1 MPQRDDALARTEL
14 VQSLR
19 RALRSDNPVD
29 FLLTAAGVHTV
40 IEEGSVDRDRPEGW
54 VGLLD
59 SLCEVDIAETTA
71 LLHVVAALTRDEL
84 TRARLGRVLQTRR
97 QPLPEHVRTLGQLR
111 VSGTRIM
118 GGDPAGDNIIV
129 GLVWPH
135 GQGLTLVAYLPRQPD
150 VYLKDAFLI
159 PDHLEVVEDHF
170 RRTVAA
176 DGGPRASAPAPL
188 PPAEARAALE
198 RGLHGYDTIPDAPRP
213 DDPPELQQWPTC
225 RALVEHVITLLPS
238 GGRGYDADRLLPG
251 QQLWNPWDLPDEDV
265 DPEELDPEELG
276 ELVEELLDSRHGRR
290 LPHRDEL
297 TISAAAVLMALAH
310 VAEGDPLHWC
320 PDVLEWVLTEALP
333 TDPLL
338 DRDVVER
345 AVEVLPELVRWAGEQ
360 QGDDP
365 AVADALLQMVPGL
378 ARRFR
383 ERLED
388 PEVQEGRAAAALAAS
403 LFTGDA
409 DATRRALVELQ
420 VGGRERAERLTDE
433 PLPTERLIL
442 DHLPEDVHDRAREV
456 DAALLAG
463 LEKMDDPHLGEEFLT
478 ACRRFLVRAVEREP
492 GVLRRRAK
500 AVNTAAA
507 VAWTVGR
514 ANELVGHSPSPV
526 RSGDLMAAFGV
537 ATPSGRAET
546 LQRAFG
552 ATYSPFGVA
561 LGHPEVLVGAT
572 RRELLRRYRRDGSG
586 RG

>member
-1 MPQRDDALARTEL
+1 MPQRDDALVRTEL

-59 SLCEVDIAETTA
+59 SLCEIDIAETTA

-129 GLVWPH
+129 GLVWPY

-170 RRTVAA
+170 RRSVAQ

-225 RALVEHVITLLPS
+225 RALVEHVITLLPP

-251 QQLWNPWDLPDEDV
+251 QQLWDPWDLPD
-265 DPEELDPEELG
+265 EELDPEELG
-276 ELVEELLDSRHGRR
+276 ELVEEFLDSRYGRR

-297 TISAAAVLMALAH
+297 TTSAAAVLMALAH
-310 VAEGDPLHWC
+310 VAEGDALHWC

-333 TDPLL
+333 ADPLL
-338 DRDVVER
+338 DGAVVER

-409 DATRRALVELQ
+409 DAIRRALVELQ

-433 PLPTERLIL
+433 PLPTEGLIL
-442 DHLPEDVHDRAREV
+442 DDLPEDVHDRAREV

-463 LEKMDDPHLGEEFLT
+463 LEKLDDPHLGEEFLT